1 MRRRGP
7 FQFPDPAKAPR
18 RGLVAVGGDLSVE
31 RLLEAYDA
39 GIFPWYSGGEPVH
52 WWSPDPRA
60 VMDVQHLHVSSSLS
74 RVLRRERFRVT
85 WDHAFRQVMENC
97 AAGRRDGTW
106 ITRDMLEAY
115 CELHRLG
122 HARSIEV
129 WQGGT
134 LAGGLY
140 GVKRGAAF
148 MAESMFHTVADT
160 SKVALVAALR
170 TLFGAGARLFDVQFL
185 TPHLA
190 SMGAYTISR
199 GEYLRRLTAAVGRDA
214 KSFGFQASRRGEGH

>member
-7 FQFPDPAKAPR
+7 FRLPDPAKAPR
-18 RGLVAVGGDLSVE
+18 HGLVAVGGDLSVE
-31 RLLEAYDA
+31 LLLEAYDA
-39 GIFPWYSGGEPVH
+39 GIFPWYSDGEPVH

-60 VMDVQHLHVSSSLS
+60 VMDLQRLHVSSSLA
-74 RVLRRERFRVT
+74 RVLRQKRFRVT
-85 WDHAFRQVMENC
+85 WDLAFRQVMENC
-97 AAGRRDGTW
+97 ASGRPDGTW

-115 CELHRLG
+115 CQLHRLG
-122 HARSIEV
+122 HAHSIEV
-129 WQGGT
+129 WQGDT

-148 MAESMFHTVADT
+148 MAESMFHIVTDT

-185 TPHLA
+185 TPHLV
-190 SMGAYTISR
+190 SMGAYAISR
-199 GEYLRRLTAAVGRDA
+199 AEYLRRLREAVGLET
-214 KSFGFQASRRGEGH
+214 KST